1 MATTWWGICRAEDSL
16 SHRRQEVVERPA
28 QLHYPVL
35 AEEPLARQAPVVGV
49 DHEGAVARAGL
60 ETVLR

>member
-1 MATTWWGICRAEDSL
+1 M